1 MIAWGRGFT
10 LAEVMIAV
18 TVITVGLSS
27 VLAGLPFAAY
37 ATREGAQ
44 LSTATFLA
52 NQRLEA
58 VRAAR
63 WRSGPPALDEI
74 GVSSGGAPVGATAVT
89 FPDENRLPAPYGDFG
104 RTVRIV
110 DCGAGACGGLARS
123 DLRQVTVTVTYRPAV
138 AGGAAPAGTLK
149 TAVVTTFVAER

>member
-27 VLAGLPFAAY
+27 VLAALPFAAY

-52 NQRLEA
+52 NQRLEE

-63 WRSGPPALDEI
+63 WRSGPPAVDEI
-74 GVSSGGAPVGATAVT
+74 GVSSGGAPAVT

-110 DCGAGACGGLARS
+110 DCGAGACGGIARS
-123 DLRQVTVTVTYRPAV
+123 DLRQVTVTVTFRPAV
-138 AGGAAPAGTLK
+138 AGGVAPAGTLK